1 MVKLSSFIELIT
13 SFNSSY
19 GVGSNLVHYLAMPR
33 IPVNTFDF
41 LGSVAIFMQRQD
53 PAKMDMVGMA
63 PPDVTIFRR
72 RATLLSTRNRAYELA
87 TKINPSIQDL
97 EDFAHLDPCWSTL
110 FPVKYYLMNH
120 IAQAREYRG
129 FLPYGSEVIKYVNKA
144 LKGQWKHISGS
155 PDYADHVFLRD
166 RTNQTADNLNMPTVT
181 INNIMHIQGSRIT
194 SGEVQEKP
202 DEQIPQMDLIPD
214 ML

>member
-41 LGSVAIFMQRQD
+41 LGSVAVFMQHQD
-53 PAKMDMVGMA
+53 PDKMDTLGMA
-63 PPDVTIFRR
+63 PQDVPIFRR
-72 RATLLSTRNRAYELA
+72 RATLLFTKNRAYELA
-87 TKINPSIQDL
+87 TKINPSTQDL
-97 EDFAHLDPCWSTL
+97 EDFARLDPCWSTL
-110 FPVKYYLMNH
+110 FPVKYYLIHHMVQ
-120 IAQAREYRG
+120 AQEYRG
-129 FLPYGSEVIKYVNKA
+129 FLPYGSEIIKYVNVA

-166 RTNQTADNLNMPTVT
+166 MTNLIADNLNMPTIT

-194 SGEVQEKP
+194 SGNTRGKL
-202 DEQIPQMDLIPD
+202 DEQIPQMNLIPE